1 MSYKKIMKFVITQ
14 ESIFYFKNKKSFLK
28 VVSKL
33 LAAWSDTR
41 ITKIKG
47 YKSGNKTSKRNE
59 R

>member
-1 MSYKKIMKFVITQ
+1 MSYKKIMKFFLTK
-14 ESIFYFKNKKSFLK
+14 ETIFYFKNKKSFLK
-28 VVSKL
+28 IVKL